1 MISKEKLVS
10 RLLKEWVKHGKII
23 IACDF
28 DDTIRPWKDFSTTE
42 DCEEVMASLKNACSL
57 GATIV
62 INTATTPNRYPQ
74 ILSYCEQNNLVVE
87 PVINKNP
94 VELPYGNHG
103 KIYAN
108 IFIDDRAG
116 LSEALEILNEAARQ
130 LKQTITQTET
140 E

>member
-1 MISKEKLVS
+1 MISREKLVS
-10 RLLKEWVKHGKII
+10 RLLNEWIKHGKII

-28 DDTIRPWKDFSTTE
+28 DDTIRPWKDFSTAE
-42 DCEEVMASLKNACSL
+42 DSEEVMASLRNACSL

-74 ILSYCEQNNLVVE
+74 ILSYCEQKNLVVE
-87 PVINKNP
+87 PEINKNP

-103 KIYAN
+103 KVYAN

-116 LSEALEILNEAARQ
+116 LTEALEILDEAARR
-130 LKQTITQTET
+130 LRHTIET
-140 E
+140 KNHE